1 MKNRRKLTLLI
12 DDDST
17 CNSISK
23 ILLKRKFNLGS
34 ESEFEIIS
42 FNKPVEGLSF
52 LKEAIQ
58 QCKFQKIL
66 ILLDINMPLMSGWEF
81 LVEYENHFPE
91 MTREQTEVKI
101 FILTSSV
108 SRADIDKAKENSS
121 VEDFI
126 SKPLTTEIIERLYN
140 VMT

>member
-1 MKNRRKLTLLI
+1 
-12 DDDST
+12 
-17 CNSISK
+17 
-23 ILLKRKFNLGS
+23 
-34 ESEFEIIS
+34 
-42 FNKPVEGLSF
+42 
-52 LKEAIQ
+52 
-58 QCKFQKIL
+58 
-66 ILLDINMPLMSGWEF
+66 MSGWEF

-108 SRADIDKAKENSS
+108 SRADIDKAKENSN